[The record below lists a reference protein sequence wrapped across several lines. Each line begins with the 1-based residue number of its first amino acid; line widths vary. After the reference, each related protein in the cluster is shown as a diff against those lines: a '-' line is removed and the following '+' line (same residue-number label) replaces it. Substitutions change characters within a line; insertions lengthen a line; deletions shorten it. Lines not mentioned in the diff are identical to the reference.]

1 MYNIKNKKK
10 ILITLL
16 FSTLFNKNL
25 HSRTETTYHQ
35 PINNTIRQTKNIKTI
50 GTQKNTPI
58 KQNQKENPSLK
69 NKINNQ
75 NQYQYKK
82 EVTKQSSQ
90 QENKN
95 YKETISNSINK
106 DPQLKQVVEG
116 LQQINDPKIYANQI
130 DQISAIISQE
140 ENIPKNEVQNYL
152 RQKYHPTK
160 YKKTDDTLQAK
171 TKNLAENGINTLGE
185 VGGAIM
191 GAESIKNIF
200 AGEAKNKET
209 HTTQPILNNEKINTL
224 ATENNLGIAKKT
236 ISESEGTLPK
246 LATETKAVLPELE
259 SVAEAALPELE
270 TAAEALIML

>member
-1 MYNIKNKKK
+1 M
-10 ILITLL
+10 L
-16 FSTLFNKNL
+16 FSTLLNKNL

-75 NQYQYKK
+75 NQYQYQK
-82 EVTKQSSQ
+82 EVKSSQ
-90 QENKN
+90 QKNKN

-152 RQKYHPTK
+152 RQKYHPTN
-160 YKKTDDTLQAK
+160 YKKTDNKKTDNTLQAK
-171 TKNLAENGINTLGE
+171 TKNLAESGINTLGE

-224 ATENNLGIAKKT
+224 ATENNLGIAEKT
-236 ISESEGTLPK
+236 ISETEGTLPK

-259 SVAEAALPELE
+259 SVAKAALPELE